1 MRNDKPSGQ
10 MSSRHCSPQHGT
22 RLRRWRGTG
31 WLDPQMNRHIRK
43 RTISIKRMISAVSSE
58 LGKEMS
64 SVPKILSMH

>member
-1 MRNDKPSGQ
+1 M
-10 MSSRHCSPQHGT
+10 
-22 RLRRWRGTG
+22 G

-43 RTISIKRMISAVSSE
+43 RTISIKRMISAVISE